1 MLPSSIVIRDSVT
14 SIGKYAFAFCRGLT
28 SITIGNS
35 VTSIGGWAFDS
46 CNNLQNIYITDI
58 AAWCNISG
66 LQNLMDYVES
76 NKNLYINNELATSI
90 TIPNGVNIIPSY
102 AFSKCTRLTS
112 VIIGNSV
119 TTIKDSAFQSCSV
132 LTGIILLP
140 TTPPT
145 LGSSAFDSISS
156 SAVFTV
162 PKGTL
167 DAYKAASGWS
177 SYASKMVE
185 AAN

>member
-1 MLPSSIVIRDSVT
+1 
-14 SIGKYAFAFCRGLT
+14 
-28 SITIGNS
+28 
-35 VTSIGGWAFDS
+35 
-46 CNNLQNIYITDI
+46 
-58 AAWCNISG
+58 
-66 LQNLMDYVES
+66 MDYVAG

-90 TIPNGVNIIPSY
+90 TIPNGVKIIPSY

-112 VIIGNSV
+112 VTIDNSV
-119 TTIKDSAFQSCSV
+119 TSIGSYAFQGCSV
-132 LTGIILLP
+132 LAGIILLP

-156 SAVFTV
+156 DAVITV

-177 SYASKMVE
+177 SYTSKMVE